1 MAKPEWGL
9 KRTCRECGK
18 RFYDLLRDPI
28 VCPGCQAVFD
38 PLATLRPRR
47 GRVAPTAA
55 AKPVEPAAEEATE
68 ESADEGDAEGNI
80 VEVEDSDI
88 DDDADI
94 DSEDDDGMIEDDSGL
109 GDDDVPEA
117 VAEGE
122 D

>member
-47 GRVAPTAA
+47 SRVAPTAA
-55 AKPVEPAAEEATE
+55 AVKPAEPVAEEET
-68 ESADEGDAEGNI
+68 DEPEGDGDAEADI
-80 VEVEDSDI
+80 VDVEDSDV
-88 DDDADI
+88 DGRADI
-94 DSEDDDGMIEDDSGL
+94 DSEDDDSMI

-117 VAEGE
+117 VAEG
-122 D
+122 DD